1 MGWRILPP
9 GRNGCVME
17 DADGGPLR
25 AFHVVGFC
33 AAAQAELSHFTH
45 PTGALRL

>member
-1 MGWRILPP
+1 MAVGWRMLM
-9 GRNGCVME
+9 VW
-17 DADGGPLR
+17 PLR
-25 AFHVVGFC
+25 AFRVVRFC